1 MNRRLIISP
10 IAEKKLEALLEYLV
24 EEWSLKVK
32 TNFIMHLDEYLQIIK
47 KEPESFPE
55 SEKVKGLRRCVLTK
69 QISIYYE
76 FNDEEIRILTF
87 FDTRQE
93 PGKLADDLKK

>member
-47 KEPESFPE
+47 KNR
-55 SEKVKGLRRCVLTK
+55 KVFR
-69 QISIYYE
+69 
-76 FNDEEIRILTF
+76 N
-87 FDTRQE
+87 
-93 PGKLADDLKK
+93 LKK